1 MRMSHLVIGK
11 QDGSAVTRSAGSVS
25 FCATV
30 VVMRRRRARKVTLR
44 ASKVRYL
51 GGGCGLPGTAAGVEK
66 LLEIKQVA

>member
-30 VVMRRRRARKVTLR
+30 VVMRRRRARKVTL
-44 ASKVRYL
+44 L
-51 GGGCGLPGTAAGVEK
+51 PQGGGCGLPGTAAGVEK